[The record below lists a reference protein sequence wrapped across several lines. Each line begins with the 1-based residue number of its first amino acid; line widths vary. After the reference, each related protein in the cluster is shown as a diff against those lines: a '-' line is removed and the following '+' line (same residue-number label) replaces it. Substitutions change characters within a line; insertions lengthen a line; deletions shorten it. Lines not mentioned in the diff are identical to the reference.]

1 MEKQLNIFANN
12 KKEPVTK
19 DTSTEIKRFFAEKK
33 VPVVENWAVFVDG
46 AARGNP
52 GPAGCGIYVINDN
65 KDIIKK
71 GFFLGTKTNNQAE
84 YIALLLAVF
93 LIKKKLQELEIENII
108 LTIHSDSELL
118 VRQMCGF
125 YKIKNAVLQCIN
137 SMIERMLKGI
147 PHKFIHIMREKNK
160 IADKLANLGVDKK
173 VQLPKEFFDFV
184 ADFKDI
190 VEIIRS

>member
-1 MEKQLNIFANN
+1 MEKQLDIFATN
-12 KKEPVTK
+12 KKELVSK
-19 DTSTEIKRFFAEKK
+19 ATSTEIKSLFAEKK
-33 VPVVENWAVFVDG
+33 EPVVENWTVFVDG

-52 GPAGCGIYVINDN
+52 GPAGCGIYVVNDN

-93 LIKKKLQELEIENII
+93 LIKKKQQELKIENII

-125 YKIKNAVLQCIN
+125 YKVKNSVLQCIN
-137 SMIERMLKGI
+137 SMIERILKGT

-173 VQLPKEFFDFV
+173 VLLPKEFFDFV

>member
-1 MEKQLNIFANN
+1 MENQLDIFAIDKKDHN
-12 KKEPVTK
+12 KNDITVDIE
-19 DTSTEIKRFFAEKK
+19 SSFNQKK
-33 VPVVENWAVFVDG
+33 LIGIENWTVFVDG

-52 GPAGCGIYVINDN
+52 GPAGCGIYVIKNQEEL
-65 KDIIKK
+65 IKK
-71 GFFLGTKTNNQAE
+71 GFFLGEKTNNQAE

-93 LIKKKLQELEIENII
+93 LIKNKQQKLGLKKIA

-118 VRQMCGF
+118 IRQMGGI
-125 YKIKNAVLQCIN
+125 YKVKNAVLQRIN
-137 SMIERMLKGI
+137 SLVETMLLDI
-147 PHKFIHIMREKNK
+147 PHKFIHVMREKNK

-173 VQLPKEFFDFV
+173 VQLPKDFLDFV